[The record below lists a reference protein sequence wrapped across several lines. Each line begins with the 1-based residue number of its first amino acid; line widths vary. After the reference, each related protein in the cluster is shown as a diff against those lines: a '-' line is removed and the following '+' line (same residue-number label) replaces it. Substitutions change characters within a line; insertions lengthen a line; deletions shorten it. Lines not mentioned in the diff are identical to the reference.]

1 MFGEH
6 VCPQGHRG
14 FKSLPLRS
22 KFHPTQMELRTL
34 LEAQNYLFAQIDNHK
49 KGLSP
54 AYRLARTKEILNHLD
69 NPQEKLTVIH
79 VAGTAGKG
87 STAYLISLILKSQ
100 GFRVGL
106 HLSPHLVDIRERFQ
120 INNRPIS
127 TQKFLKSLNSLLPV
141 LKKTVKT
148 PWGKPDYFEILT
160 ILAFEIFHQ
169 ERVDYA
175 VIETGLGGLYDSTNA
190 IGNPKK
196 ISVITKI
203 GFDHC
208 QILGNTLAEIAFQK
222 MGVVGNKSIVVTGDQ
237 RPTASWMIKK
247 TAKSKQAK
255 LVKIEEGRNF
265 QIKKVNSKG
274 TSLSYYAHPL
284 TLGLIGRHQA
294 QNCALALK
302 TIEMV
307 AKRDQVNLSWPKIEE
322 VLAGACFPGRLEI
335 INKDDKKIILD
346 GAHNE
351 EKMIAL
357 IETLKEVFPKKKFD
371 FLIAFRKDK
380 DAKKM
385 IKKIIPL
392 ANKVTI
398 SIIFSSHSNWQ
409 KLTYPPGKAEKTFH
423 NFGFKKT
430 TIIDEPQ
437 KAFENS
443 LDNNRPLVIT
453 GSLYLVGEIY
463 PLLSQG

>member
-1 MFGEH
+1 
-6 VCPQGHRG
+6 
-14 FKSLPLRS
+14 
-22 KFHPTQMELRTL
+22 MELKTL
-34 LEAQNYLFAQIDNHK
+34 LEAQNYLFSQIDNHK
-49 KGLSP
+49 KELSP

-120 INNRPIS
+120 INNRLIP
-127 TQKFLKSLNSLLPV
+127 TQKFLKSLNRLLPV
-141 LKKTVKT
+141 LKKTAKT
-148 PWGKPDYFEILT
+148 PWGEPDYFEILT
-160 ILAFEIFHQ
+160 ILAFEIFFQ

-175 VIETGLGGLYDSTNA
+175 VIETGLGGLYDSTNT
-190 IGNPKK
+190 ISNPKK

-203 GFDHC
+203 SLDHC
-208 QILGNTLAEIAFQK
+208 QVLGNTLAEIAFQK

-237 RPTASWMIKK
+237 RPTANWMIKK
-247 TAKSKQAK
+247 TAKNKQAQ
-255 LVKIEEGRNF
+255 LVKIEEGKDF
-265 QIKKVNSKG
+265 QIRKVSSRG
-274 TSLSYYAHPL
+274 TSFSYLYHHL
-284 TLGLIGRHQA
+284 DLGLIGKHQA

-302 TIEMV
+302 TIETLSG
-307 AKRDQVNLSWPKIEE
+307 RDQFPLSWSKIKK
-322 VLAGACFPGRLEI
+322 VLARAHFPGRLEI
-335 INKDDKKIILD
+335 IKKNNQKIILD

-351 EKMIAL
+351 EKMAAL
-357 IETLKEVFPKKKFD
+357 TQTLKEVFPKKKFD
-371 FLIAFRKDK
+371 FLIAFKKDK
-380 DAKKM
+380 AVKKM
-385 IKKIIPL
+385 IKKIVPL

-398 SIIFSSHSNWQ
+398 SSIFYSHSNWQ
-409 KLTYPPGKAEKTFH
+409 KLACESTEIEKIFH

-430 TIIDEPQ
+430 IIIDESQ
-437 KAFENS
+437 KALGHNLET
-443 LDNNRPLVIT
+443 NRPLVIT